1 MFIDIGRGLVAG
13 LPALALPP
21 AILDAV
27 ERGAWIVFNLSGGK
41 DSCYNAML
49 CERYGHELVCLANL
63 APASAE
69 VQELDSFM
77 YQTAAHTAIE
87 VQAQCFGLPS
97 TISYL
102 AIVSLVPVFLS
113 VHVLHA

>member
-41 DSCYNAML
+41 DS
-49 CERYGHELVCLANL
+49 
-63 APASAE
+63 
-69 VQELDSFM
+69 
-77 YQTAAHTAIE
+77 
-87 VQAQCFGLPS
+87 
-97 TISYL
+97 
-102 AIVSLVPVFLS
+102 
-113 VHVLHA
+113 